1 MTEFGIQ
8 MYSLRDITKSDMNR
22 ALSEIAR
29 MGYKT
34 AEFAGFFGYKSEYI
48 KGLLDKYGIKAV
60 ATHTGYG
67 DLVNNFAATVAYH
80 KAIGCTDIIIPGAS
94 VYDRKGIE
102 EFIENVNKW
111 IPALKAEGITLHYHN
126 HDGEFKTVADGF
138 VPHDEL
144 AARTEL
150 KFEID
155 TYWAY
160 VAGRDPIEVL
170 EYYGDRVEF
179 IHLKDGYA
187 DKTGKS
193 LGQGTAPVAAVLD
206 YAVKTGK
213 KIVVESEGLDPTGLE
228 EVERCADYLKASGK

>member
-22 ALSEIAR
+22 ALCEIAR

-111 IPALKAEGITLHYHN
+111 IPALKAEGITLHYPQR
-126 HDGEFKTVADGF
+126 T
-138 VPHDEL
+138 PSRCRSRTS
-144 AARTEL
+144 ARFL
-150 KFEID
+150 P
-155 TYWAY
+155 
-160 VAGRDPIEVL
+160 PIH
-170 EYYGDRVEF
+170 R
-179 IHLKDGYA
+179 
-187 DKTGKS
+187 
-193 LGQGTAPVAAVLD
+193 
-206 YAVKTGK
+206 
-213 KIVVESEGLDPTGLE
+213 E
-228 EVERCADYLKASGK
+228 ERSRLQPS